1 MSGGLLGTAVSG
13 LMAFQRSIETTSQNI
28 ANANTEGY
36 SRQRTELQT
45 TLPQY
50 TGSGYVG
57 SGVKV
62 SNITR
67 SYDQFIS
74 TQLRSS
80 TTAFNEVSAFK
91 DLATQVDN
99 LLADP
104 STGVNPAIQSFFN
117 SVNDVANDPSSIAAR
132 EVMISEGNNLTHRFG
147 VVSNR
152 LGELRNQVNSDLKS
166 MTETA
171 NSYTTT
177 IADLNKSISTDLGRT
192 GGLQQPN
199 DLLDERDLLL
209 KKLSEL
215 VDISVI
221 PQTNGMVSVVMSN
234 GQPLV
239 MDAQAS
245 QLGTQANKLDPTQ
258 LDITLSSATGGV
270 QVITNQING
279 GKIAGTLRFKNEIV
293 DPSQQK
299 LGAVAAGIAMEFN
312 GLHQVVNDSAGN
324 PISGGYDLDG
334 NSGLA
339 FFKFNGV
346 SEVPATA
353 VTGNT
358 GNATVTAAF
367 NDIRTNPTGANSS
380 DLNTSDYLLKYED
393 PVNSGYTLTRINDN
407 SVIPLTITAGV
418 LTPTNAADKL
428 PGITL
433 SINATPNAGD
443 QFFIR
448 PTYQAATNLA
458 MNITDPRKIAA
469 ATNKDGNG
477 ALIVGAMPGDNRN
490 ALSLAGLANN
500 TGLFG
505 GTASYQEA
513 YGQIVSKVGGATH
526 TANVSA
532 TAQQNLL
539 TNATTTQQ
547 NLAGVNLDEEA
558 ANLIKFQQSYQA
570 AAKSISTASSLFNSI
585 LAAVG

>member
-28 ANANTEGY
+28 SNANTEGY
-36 SRQRTELQT
+36 SRQRVELQT
-45 TLPQY
+45 TAPQY
-50 TGSGYVG
+50 TGGGYVG
-57 SGVKV
+57 TGVKV

-74 TQLRSS
+74 GQLRSS
-80 TTAFNEVSAFK
+80 TATFGAADAFK
-91 DLATQVDN
+91 GLATQVDN

-104 STGVNPAIQSFFN
+104 STGMNPAIQSFFN

-132 EVMISEGNNLTHRFG
+132 EVMLSEGNSLTHRFG

-152 LGELRNQVNSDLKS
+152 LGELRQQVNSDLKS
-166 MTETA
+166 MTATA
-171 NSYTTT
+171 NSYTTV
-177 IADLNKSISTDLGRT
+177 IADLNKSISADLGRAN
-192 GGLQQPN
+192 GQQQPN
-199 DLLDERDLLL
+199 DLLDRRDLLL
-209 KKLSEL
+209 KQLSAL

-221 PQTNGMVSVVMSN
+221 PQSNGMVSVVMSN

-258 LDITLSSATGGV
+258 LDITLTPRTGV
-270 QVITNQING
+270 AQVITNNING

-293 DPSQQK
+293 DPAQQK

-312 GLHQVVNDSAGN
+312 SLHQVVNDSAGN

-346 SEVPATA
+346 SAVPATA
-353 VTGNT
+353 VSGNT
-358 GNATVTAAF
+358 GTSTVTAAF
-367 NDIRTNPTGANSS
+367 NDIRTNPTGADSS
-380 DLNTSDYLLKYED
+380 NLNTSDYLLKYED
-393 PVNSGYTLTRINDN
+393 PVSSGYTLTQMSDN
-407 SVIPLTITAGV
+407 SIIPLTVTAGV
-418 LTPTNAADKL
+418 LTPTNATDKL

-433 SINATPNAGD
+433 KINTTPNAGD

-469 ATNKDGNG
+469 ASNKDSSG
-477 ALIVGAMPGDNRN
+477 ALIAGAMPGDNRN

-513 YGQIVSKVGGATH
+513 YGQIVSKVGGATQA
-526 TANVSA
+526 ANISVA
-532 TAQQNLL
+532 AQKNLL
-539 TNATTTQQ
+539 TNATTAQQ

-558 ANLIKFQQSYQA
+558 ANLIKLQQSYQA
-570 AAKSISTASSLFNSI
+570 AAKSISTASRLFDSI